1 MEIKKSGNNYIIERN
16 DGTSVELTC
25 NEVSLLV
32 NNFNLDTLR
41 DSVGYVIDGMIDDGE
56 IDIDAYEDG
65 KDAFIDEIYE
75 CFSDDVEQGCG
86 IPDDDKIKEVIY
98 DEARYYDG
106 MIVDECNDDDD
117 EEE

>member
-1 MEIKKSGNNYIIERN
+1 MEIKKNGHDYIIERN
-16 DGTSVELTC
+16 DGTSVKLTC

-41 DSVGYVIDGMIDDGE
+41 DSIGYVLNDMIEDGE
-56 IDIDAYEDG
+56 INIDAYEDG
-65 KDAFIDEIYE
+65 KDAFIEEVYDYLE
-75 CFSDDVEQGCG
+75 SDVEQGCG

-106 MIVDECNDDDD
+106 MIVDECDDD
-117 EEE
+117 EEEE